1 MSIPQVLI
9 QAGHRWLSFE
19 NPVRIVEATRIDDI
33 VGCLQLIEKLVDVE
47 GLHAAGFVSYEAAA
61 AFDPYLQ
68 THRPD
73 DFPLLWFGI
82 YTSPESVLLP
92 YSSAEVIPF
101 NWRQSIT
108 NTEYRKNINKIKEY
122 IARGDTYQTN
132 YTFRLNTTFSGND
145 FELFLALNNAQRA
158 EYGAFV
164 NTGRYSICSAS
175 PELFFIQDGEKILCR
190 PMKGTSP
197 RGKTPSEDKAVMEW
211 LYHSEKNRA
220 ENLMIVDMIRNDLGR
235 IARTG
240 SIRVDRLFKIEKYP
254 TLFQMTSSVSARTTA
269 PFSEIISALF
279 PCASVT
285 GTPRIRTME
294 IIAELESTP
303 RRIYTGSIGFIS
315 PGKKAQFNVAIRT
328 AIIDQEKKLAEYG
341 VGGGIVWDSTPEDE
355 YEECLVKARILT
367 TPPSDFSLLETMLW
381 TPEDGY
387 YLLDRHLKRLQE
399 SAGYFDFPVDID
411 RIRDMLGSR
420 AKDRPET
427 RHRVRLL
434 VSGRGKVSLEERP
447 YPNHPDLPPVRIKL
461 ADYPIESGNPF
472 LRHKTTHRKTYE
484 DARAISPD
492 CDDVLLWN
500 ERGEV
505 TESTIANFIL
515 EREGELITPPVN
527 CGLLPGTMRASLIE
541 EVEIREEVI
550 LVEDLKKDDKI
561 YLINSVQGKREAVL
575 VQ

>member
-1 MSIPQVLI
+1 MSIPHVLI

-61 AFDPYLQ
+61 AFDPYLK

-82 YTSPESVLLP
+82 YTGPESVLLP

-175 PELFFIQDGEKILCR
+175 PELFFIQDGEKIRCR

-197 RGKTPSEDKAVMEW
+197 RGRTPSKDRSAMEW

-285 GTPRIRTME
+285 GAPRIRTME

-420 AKDRPET
+420 AKDRPDT

-541 EVEIREEVI
+541 EVKIREEVI

-575 VQ
+575 IK

>member
-19 NPVRIVEATRIDDI
+19 NPVRIVKANRIDDI
-33 VGCLQLIEKLVDVE
+33 VGCLQLIEKLVEVE

-82 YTSPESVLLP
+82 YTGPESVLLP

-175 PELFFIQDGEKILCR
+175 PELFFIQDGEKIRCR

-197 RGKTPSEDKAVMEW
+197 RGRTPSEDKAVREW

-240 SIRVDRLFKIEKYP
+240 SIRVDHLFKIEKYP

-285 GTPRIRTME
+285 GAPRIRTME

-420 AKDRPET
+420 AKDRPDT

-575 VQ
+575 IK